1 MQPDYFLVGWIHF
14 EYFTPARGD
23 MNAFA
28 ENYVH
33 EDYFMQ
39 LARSNG
45 VEVGVTDPTAAVGN
59 FLKFATELIGAK
71 SVVEIGTN
79 SGVGSLWILHALGK
93 DGVLTTIDI
102 EREHSKIAR
111 SVFEEADIPPTKYRI
126 ITGNLIDVVG
136 KLADNS
142 YELVITRDAIDLFEI
157 VQESFRLLK
166 PGGLLII
173 DQALSGGK
181 VADSTQ
187 RDPESIARRDA
198 IKVIKEDLRWSS
210 TVIPI
215 GAGILLAHKLA

>member
-1 MQPDYFLVGWIHF
+1 
-14 EYFTPARGD
+14 

-28 ENYVH
+28 ENYAH

-45 VEVGVTDPTAAVGN
+45 VEVGVIDPTVAVGN

-79 SGVGSLWILHALGK
+79 SGVGSLWVLQALES
-93 DGVLTTIDI
+93 DGVLTTIDA

-111 SVFEEADIPPTKYRI
+111 TVFEEAGIPATKYRI

-142 YELVITRDAIDLFEI
+142 YELVITRDAMDLFEI

-166 PGGLLII
+166 SGGLLII

-181 VADSTQ
+181 VADTTQ

-198 IKVIKEDLRWSS
+198 IKVIKEDGRWSS

>member
-1 MQPDYFLVGWIHF
+1 
-14 EYFTPARGD
+14 

-28 ENYVH
+28 ESYAH

-39 LARSNG
+39 LARKNG
-45 VEVGVTDPTAAVGN
+45 EEVGVIDPTPAVGN
-59 FLKFATELIGAK
+59 FLKFATELTGAK

-79 SGVGSLWILHALGK
+79 SGVGSLWVLQALGN
-93 DGVLTTIDI
+93 DGVLTTIDA

-111 SVFEEADIPPTKYRI
+111 TVFEEADIPATKYRI

-142 YELVITRDAIDLFEI
+142 YELVITRDAMDLFEI

-166 PGGLLII
+166 SGGLLII

-181 VADSTQ
+181 VADTTQ

-198 IKVIKEDLRWSS
+198 IKVIKEDARWSS
-210 TVIPI
+210 SVIPI

>member
-1 MQPDYFLVGWIHF
+1 
-14 EYFTPARGD
+14 

-28 ENYVH
+28 ENYAH

-39 LARSNG
+39 LARKNG
-45 VEVGVTDPTAAVGN
+45 EEVGVIDPTPAVGN
-59 FLKFATELIGAK
+59 FLKFATELTGAK

-79 SGVGSLWILHALGK
+79 SGVGSLWVLQALAN
-93 DGVLTTIDI
+93 DGVLTTIDA

-111 SVFEEADIPPTKYRI
+111 TVFEEADIPATKYRI

-142 YELVITRDAIDLFEI
+142 YELIITRDAMDLFEI

-166 PGGLLII
+166 SGGLLII

-187 RDPESIARRDA
+187 RDPESIARRDV
-198 IKVIKEDLRWSS
+198 IKVIQEDSRWSS
-210 TVIPI
+210 SVIPI
-215 GAGILLAHKLA
+215 GAGVLVAHKLA

>member
-1 MQPDYFLVGWIHF
+1 MSN
-14 EYFTPARGD
+14 FTPARGD

-28 ENYVH
+28 ENYAH

-39 LARSNG
+39 LARKNG
-45 VEVGVTDPTAAVGN
+45 EEVGVIDPTPAVGN
-59 FLKFATELIGAK
+59 FLKFATELTGAK

-79 SGVGSLWILHALGK
+79 SGVGSLWVLQALAN
-93 DGVLTTIDI
+93 DGVLTTIDA

-111 SVFEEADIPPTKYRI
+111 TVFEEADIPATKYRI

-142 YELVITRDAIDLFEI
+142 YELIITRDAMDLFEI

-166 PGGLLII
+166 SGGLLII

-198 IKVIKEDLRWSS
+198 IKVIQEDSRWSS
-210 TVIPI
+210 SVIPI
-215 GAGILLAHKLA
+215 GAGVLVAHKLT

>member
-1 MQPDYFLVGWIHF
+1 MSN
-14 EYFTPARGD
+14 FTPARGD

-28 ENYVH
+28 EGYAH

-39 LARSNG
+39 LARKNG
-45 VEVGVTDPTAAVGN
+45 VEVGATDPTPAVGN
-59 FLKFATELIGAK
+59 FLKFATQLTGAK

-79 SGVGSLWILHALGK
+79 SGVGGLWVLQGLPN
-93 DGVLTTIDI
+93 DGVLTTIDA

-111 SVFEEADIPPTKYRI
+111 TVFEEADIPVTKYRI

-142 YELVITRDAIDLFEI
+142 YELIITRDAMDLFEI
-157 VQESFRLLK
+157 VQETFRLLK
-166 PGGLLII
+166 SGGLLII
-173 DQALSGGK
+173 DQALSNGK

-198 IKVIKEDLRWSS
+198 IKVIKEDARWSS
-210 TVIPI
+210 SVIPI
-215 GAGILLAHKLA
+215 GAGILVAHKLA

>member
-1 MQPDYFLVGWIHF
+1 
-14 EYFTPARGD
+14 

-28 ENYVH
+28 EGFAH

-39 LARSNG
+39 LARKNG
-45 VEVGVTDPTAAVGN
+45 VEIGAIDPTPAVGN
-59 FLKFATELIGAK
+59 FLKFATQLTGAK

-79 SGVGSLWILHALGK
+79 SGVGGLWVLQGLPN
-93 DGVLTTIDI
+93 DGVLTTIDA

-111 SVFEEADIPPTKYRI
+111 TVFEEADIPATKYRI

-142 YELVITRDAIDLFEI
+142 YELIITRDAMDLFEI

-166 PGGLLII
+166 SGGLLII
-173 DQALSGGK
+173 DQALSNGK

-198 IKVIKEDLRWSS
+198 IKVIKEDARWSS
-210 TVIPI
+210 SVIPI
-215 GAGILLAHKLA
+215 GAGILVAHKLA

>member
-1 MQPDYFLVGWIHF
+1 LSN
-14 EYFTPARGD
+14 FTPARGD

-28 ENYVH
+28 EGFAH

-39 LARSNG
+39 LARKNG
-45 VEVGVTDPTAAVGN
+45 VEVGAVDPTPAVGN
-59 FLKFATELIGAK
+59 FLKFATQLTGAK
-71 SVVEIGTN
+71 SVVEIGTS
-79 SGVGSLWILHALGK
+79 SGVSGLWVLQGLSD
-93 DGVLTTIDI
+93 DGVLTTIDV

-111 SVFEEADIPPTKYRI
+111 TVFEEADIPSTKYRI

-142 YELVITRDAIDLFEI
+142 YELIITRDALDLFEI

-166 PGGLLII
+166 SGGLLII
-173 DQALSGGK
+173 DQALSNGK

-198 IKVIKEDLRWSS
+198 IKVIKEDARWSS
-210 TVIPI
+210 SVVPI
-215 GAGILLAHKLA
+215 GAGILVAHKLA

>member
-1 MQPDYFLVGWIHF
+1 
-14 EYFTPARGD
+14 

-28 ENYVH
+28 ESYAH

-39 LARSNG
+39 LARKNG
-45 VEVGVTDPTAAVGN
+45 EEVGVIDPTPAVGN
-59 FLKFATELIGAK
+59 FLKFATELTGAK

-79 SGVGSLWILHALGK
+79 SGVGSLWVLQALAN
-93 DGVLTTIDI
+93 DGVLTTIDA

-111 SVFEEADIPPTKYRI
+111 TVFEEADIPSTKYRI

-142 YELVITRDAIDLFEI
+142 YELIITRDAMDLFEI
-157 VQESFRLLK
+157 VQESYRLLK
-166 PGGLLII
+166 SGGLLII

-181 VADSTQ
+181 VADTTQ

-198 IKVIKEDLRWSS
+198 IKVIKEDARWSS